1 VRAGVTARRLQLMM
15 AVAALVV
22 LVALAAGSTELAAP
36 NVVVVGTSAPRA
48 PTPPGAEPTV
58 ARPAS
63 PIKASTTAVPRV
75 VDRQVHIITDSV
87 VLGAEQKLRERLA
100 GWDVGLDGRL
110 ALTVSGAE
118 AVLRKR
124 SEALP
129 RTVVVALGYRS
140 NWERN
145 RRRYDT
151 WAHRFDQDADRLVAT
166 LRSLG
171 VEHIVWVTLR
181 ELEPDSVPGGW
192 GATLSRYGFY
202 FPYVNERLHA
212 LVERNPDV
220 TLADWQ
226 PIAARPGVT
235 FDAVHLND
243 RGRTLMA
250 AVIARALGA

>member
-1 VRAGVTARRLQLMM
+1 MAVRRLQLMM

-22 LVALAAGSTELAAP
+22 LVALAAGSAELTAP
-36 NVVVVGTSAPRA
+36 NVVVVGTAPPRGA
-48 PTPPGAEPTV
+48 TPSGSRLAAV

-63 PIKASTTAVPRV
+63 PTIAPTTTVPRA
-75 VDRQVHIITDSV
+75 VDRRVHIITDSV
-87 VLGAEQKLRERLA
+87 VLGAEQVVRQRLA
-100 GWDVGLDGRL
+100 GWDVGLEGRL
-110 ALTVSGAE
+110 ALTVRDAE
-118 AVLRKR
+118 AALRKR
-124 SEALP
+124 REALP

-140 NWERN
+140 NWERH

-171 VEHIVWVTLR
+171 AEHIVWVTLR
-181 ELEPDSVPGGW
+181 ELEPDIVPGGW
-192 GATLSRYGFY
+192 KGALGRYGFY
-202 FPYVNERLHA
+202 FPYVNERLQA

-226 PIAARPGVT
+226 PIAARPGIT

-243 RGRTLMA
+243 KGRTLMA
-250 AVIARALGA
+250 AVIARSLGA